1 MIFLFK
7 KFVLSKNL
15 CIFAATELV
24 CIPLEL
30 QASHFLYI
38 RHMNQ
43 RPRTIQ
49 EQLTRLKEKGME
61 FNDDQIAI
69 SYLARISYF
78 RLKYYWVDM
87 LDINTRH
94 FVNGTSFNTIID
106 RYEFDKKLRNIL
118 FGAIEILE
126 VGLRTKFITTLSL
139 ATNTGLWYLDNSLFE
154 NQQFH
159 TNLVLDMK
167 YEFARNSDPFVRQ
180 YILDHP
186 DWDKNTLSGANPDAW
201 MIFETAT
208 FGTLSK
214 MYKNLLNQS
223 PLKSR
228 IANEFGLYSA
238 RELSSWL
245 EAISVLRN
253 IIAHHSRIWYK
264 IFSKKPTNISHH
276 RNEWMHSNLTEH
288 QRKRAFGVISCLLYL
303 CNAICPNNTIKKDI
317 KELFASYP
325 NIPIFMIG
333 FTRAWEENPIWK

>member
-61 FNDDQIAI
+61 FNDEQIAI

-159 TNLVLDMK
+159 TNLVLD
-167 YEFARNSDPFVRQ
+167 
-180 YILDHP
+180 
-186 DWDKNTLSGANPDAW
+186 
-201 MIFETAT
+201 
-208 FGTLSK
+208 
-214 MYKNLLNQS
+214 LLCCAQHN
-223 PLKSR
+223 R
-228 IANEFGLYSA
+228 
-238 RELSSWL
+238 
-245 EAISVLRN
+245 
-253 IIAHHSRIWYK
+253 
-264 IFSKKPTNISHH
+264 
-276 RNEWMHSNLTEH
+276 
-288 QRKRAFGVISCLLYL
+288 
-303 CNAICPNNTIKKDI
+303 
-317 KELFASYP
+317 SYV
-325 NIPIFMIG
+325 
-333 FTRAWEENPIWK
+333 A

>member
-1 MIFLFK
+1 MAAAAKRIYRRSIIFDKIHQLCKKNLFFVIFLFK

-61 FNDDQIAI
+61 FNDEQIAI

-139 ATNTGLWYLDNSLFE
+139 ATNTGLWYLDNL
-154 NQQFH
+154 
-159 TNLVLDMK
+159 
-167 YEFARNSDPFVRQ
+167 NSA
-180 YILDHP
+180 
-186 DWDKNTLSGANPDAW
+186 TL
-201 MIFETAT
+201 
-208 FGTLSK
+208 
-214 MYKNLLNQS
+214 
-223 PLKSR
+223 
-228 IANEFGLYSA
+228 
-238 RELSSWL
+238 
-245 EAISVLRN
+245 
-253 IIAHHSRIWYK
+253 
-264 IFSKKPTNISHH
+264 
-276 RNEWMHSNLTEH
+276 
-288 QRKRAFGVISCLLYL
+288 
-303 CNAICPNNTIKKDI
+303 
-317 KELFASYP
+317 
-325 NIPIFMIG
+325 
-333 FTRAWEENPIWK
+333 